1 MVSAKSKAAGSV
13 WNPSGVP
20 TEREHSLRAGQD
32 CAVMFEHEDG
42 TPFVCFGQVLRIVAC
57 AKNGRAE
64 FECRTAVALNDR
76 VANVKVY
83 CLWYEEIS
91 ERDLDFTEDLK
102 KQLYESPVEM
112 PAFKLG
118 ITDRVPGR
126 SRRRLVSLS
135 YYDRGM

>member
-1 MVSAKSKAAGSV
+1 
-13 WNPSGVP
+13 
-20 TEREHSLRAGQD
+20 
-32 CAVMFEHEDG
+32 MFEHEDG